1 MKSIFIAQQPI
12 LDKNQKIV
20 AYELLFR
27 DSSENR
33 ANIATPTKASAQVI
47 INALSE
53 PGIVEKIQNN
63 CFYINIDRDLLL
75 SDLILLLP
83 KENIVLEIL
92 EDIIIDEQ
100 IISRVK
106 QLKNKGYKIAL
117 DDFIEN
123 ENNKA
128 LIQYADI
135 IKIDIRAHTAE
146 DLPEKTKHLNRHKAI
161 ILAEKVETQL
171 EFELCNE
178 LGFELFQGYFFAKPT
193 IKTGKTA
200 NKSQASILKLLKLIV
215 TDADTTE
222 LISHIKNDPAICYNL
237 IRLANS
243 AASQGHRHLESVSDI
258 VIYLGRTQ
266 IARWLQLLLFTQDLR
281 PSQAALLNTAA
292 KRSFLM
298 EKLASLYPDKKSL
311 MDKAFLA
318 GIVSLLNSLLE
329 IPSETILEEIDAS
342 PELRNAILKHTG
354 ILGELLTIAEESE
367 TGIFEHTPKILNELH
382 IKPTQLTNIQKL
394 EVGNVLNLE

>member
-12 LDKNQKIV
+12 LNKNQKIV

-33 ANIATPTKASAQVI
+33 ANIATPAKASAQVI
-47 INALSE
+47 INTLSE

-123 ENNKA
+123 KNNKA
-128 LIQYADI
+128 LTQYADI

-146 DLPEKTKHLNRHKAI
+146 DLPVKAKHLKQYKAI
-161 ILAEKVETQL
+161 LLAEKVETQL

-178 LGFELFQGYFFAKPT
+178 LEFELFQGYFFAKPT

-200 NKSQASILKLLKLIV
+200 NKSQTSILKLLKLIV

-243 AASQGHRHLESVSDI
+243 AASKGHRHLESVSDI

-298 EKLASLYPDKKSL
+298 EKLASLYPDKKSI
-311 MDKAFLA
+311 MDKAFLV

-329 IPSETILEEIDAS
+329 IPSETILEEIGAS
-342 PELRNAILKHTG
+342 PELRSAILKHTG